1 MTEKLTLTIA
11 EVAKLTGLGRH
22 AVEAAIIKGDLP
34 AIVVGPSN
42 RYRRVL
48 RADIDPW
55 LRSFPAA

>member
-11 EVAKLTGLGRH
+11 EVAELTGLGRNR
-22 AVEAAIIKGDLP
+22 VEAAIIKGELP
-34 AIVVGPSN
+34 AIFVGPSN

-48 RADIDPW
+48 RADIEPW